1 MLVVNVASF
10 VTAAF
15 VISRRFPPGI
25 SRQAPLFPLSNAF
38 AQTAIDTFER
48 DGRSG
53 LASYFDR
60 TEETSQINGVLLDDR
75 GVELSGRS
83 LPNGTADF
91 AQRVAKA
98 SGSLF
103 EFPNGRARPLVGM
116 SVRARNGALYVVV
129 AELPKSDFPGPPRL
143 GQPGSLRFGLLIA
156 GQTLLP
162 LLLIGTLFSY
172 LLARHLSTP
181 IVKLRGAT
189 HELSE
194 GNLNARVDEQLFKR
208 RDEIGYLSR
217 DFNLMASRVES
228 LVQAQRRLLGDISHE
243 LRSPLAR
250 LAVALGLA
258 QRRGIPEVRTA
269 LDRIEREAGRMNE
282 MIGKLLTLSRIEG
295 GTDGRDKVE
304 IDLATLVQEIADDTD
319 FEAQDRGC
327 SVRVVDSCPS
337 TVTGIPEL
345 VRSAIENVVRNA
357 VRHTAS
363 GTAVEIRLISDTATD
378 HAVIT
383 VRDHGKG
390 VPDDALE
397 QIFRPFYRVEHAR
410 DRMTGGTGLGLT
422 IAAYAVRLHK
432 GTVKAVNAAGG
443 GLLVEIRLP
452 IKNSALGEVGKT
464 SSA

>member
-1 MLVVNVASF
+1 MLVANVASF
-10 VTAAF
+10 VTGVF
-15 VISRRFPPGI
+15 VISRRFPPPM
-25 SRQAPLFPLSNAF
+25 SRQAPLFNAF

-60 TEETSQINGVLLDDR
+60 MESTSQINGVLLDDR
-75 GVELSGRS
+75 GDELSGRL
-83 LPNGTADF
+83 LPNGTRDF

-116 SVRARNGALYVVV
+116 SVRSRSGALYVVV
-129 AELPKSDFPGPPRL
+129 AELPKSDFPGPPRF
-143 GQPGSLRFGLLIA
+143 GERGSMRFGLLIA

-162 LLLIGTLFSY
+162 LLLIGVLFSY
-172 LLARHLSTP
+172 LLAKHLSTP
-181 IVKLRGAT
+181 LVKLRGAT

-194 GNLNARVDEQLFKR
+194 GNLNARVDERLFR
-208 RDEIGYLSR
+208 RHDEIGYLSR

-228 LVQAQRRLLGDISHE
+228 LVGAQRRLLGDISHE

-250 LAVALGLA
+250 LGVALGLA
-258 QRRGIPEVRTA
+258 QRRGGPEVKTA
-269 LDRIEREAGRMNE
+269 LDRIEREATRMND
-282 MIGKLLTLSRIEG
+282 MLGNLLTLSRIEG
-295 GTDGRDKVE
+295 ATDGLDKVE
-304 IDLATLVQEIADDTD
+304 IDLASLVQEIADDND
-319 FEAQDRGC
+319 FEAQDQGC
-327 SVRVVDSCPS
+327 SVRVVDLRPL
-337 TVTGIPEL
+337 TVTGTPEL

-363 GTAVEIRLISDTATD
+363 GTKVEISLISDTATD

-390 VPDDALE
+390 VPDDVLE

-410 DRMTGGTGLGLT
+410 DRMTGGTGLGLA

-452 IKNSALGEVGKT
+452 LKNSELGEIGKT
-464 SSA
+464 SPA

>member
-1 MLVVNVASF
+1 MLVANVASF
-10 VTAAF
+10 VTGVF
-15 VISRRFPPGI
+15 VISRRFPPPI
-25 SRQAPLFPLSNAF
+25 SRQAPLFNAF

-53 LASYFDR
+53 LVSYFDR
-60 TEETSQINGVLLDDR
+60 MESTSQINGVLLDDR
-75 GVELSGRS
+75 GDELSGRS
-83 LPNGTADF
+83 LPNGTKDF

-103 EFPNGRARPLVGM
+103 EFPNGRARPLVGTP
-116 SVRARNGALYVVV
+116 VRSRSGALYVVV
-129 AELPKSDFPGPPRL
+129 AELPKSDFPGPPRF
-143 GQPGSLRFGLLIA
+143 GERGSMRFGLLIA

-162 LLLIGTLFSY
+162 LLLIGILFSY
-172 LLARHLSTP
+172 LLAKHLSTP

-194 GNLNARVDEQLFKR
+194 GNLNARVDERLFKR
-208 RDEIGYLSR
+208 HDEIGYLSR

-228 LVQAQRRLLGDISHE
+228 LVGAQRRLLGDISHE

-250 LAVALGLA
+250 LGVALGLA
-258 QRRGIPEVRTA
+258 QRRGGPEVKTA
-269 LDRIEREAGRMNE
+269 LDRIEREATRMND
-282 MIGKLLTLSRIEG
+282 MLGNLLTLSRIEG
-295 GTDGRDKVE
+295 GTDGLDKVE
-304 IDLATLVQEIADDTD
+304 IELATLVQEIADDTD

-327 SVRVVDSCPS
+327 SVHVVDSRPS
-337 TVTGIPEL
+337 TVIGIREL
-345 VRSAIENVVRNA
+345 LWSAIENVVRNA
-357 VRHTAS
+357 VRHTTS
-363 GTAVEIRLISDTATD
+363 GTTVEIGLISDTATD

-410 DRMTGGTGLGLT
+410 DRMTGGTGLGLA

-452 IKNSALGEVGKT
+452 LKNSALGEIGT
-464 SSA
+464 ISSA